1 MTREQIEERFHDI
14 ERLTQTMNKVVPIKP
29 QNSDFR
35 AELARLLIINIVS
48 AYENSVKTT
57 MIEFAEKK
65 HRDFGHYVRTHKEY
79 INARI
84 QKCHL
89 IDYANDFS
97 EEIKDRFKVKL
108 EQLEKKHAQS
118 DHQSMSALYDELIK
132 QRHRSAHLVLSDHR
146 TFTATIEETERRHQI
161 CKNIVLAFH
170 DAFQ

>member
-1 MTREQIEERFHDI
+1 
-14 ERLTQTMNKVVPIKP
+14 
-29 QNSDFR
+29 
-35 AELARLLIINIVS
+35 
-48 AYENSVKTT
+48 

-108 EQLEKKHAQS
+108 EQLEKNMPNQ
-118 DHQSMSALYDELIK
+118 
-132 QRHRSAHLVLSDHR
+132 
-146 TFTATIEETERRHQI
+146 TINQCLHFMM
-161 CKNIVLAFH
+161 N
-170 DAFQ
+170 